1 MRATKR
7 AVLGAVVAA
16 AAALGAVVPA
26 AAAPPLLVSFPVEE
40 EFYLPGLSEGCGFGP
55 EEPGL
60 RLSIEGTVMLRLFTD
75 QDGTPRFEVD
85 GQSNFMVTIF
95 NPATGASLT
104 YPNATV
110 SRWIYSD
117 GAAIGSEV
125 LVTLTGLGERVGNL
139 STAGRWVFL
148 GEVVGHSDEGFP
160 FVDFTD
166 LLSIAGRDPGSD
178 TMVEAICEALA

>member
-16 AAALGAVVPA
+16 AAAFGAVVPA

-40 EFYLPGLSEGCGFGP
+40 EFYLPGLSGACGF
-55 EEPGL
+55 ETW
-60 RLSIEGTVMLRLFTD
+60 LSIEGTVMLRLFTD

-95 NPATGASLT
+95 RPATGASLT

-148 GEVVGHSDEGFP
+148 GEVVGYSDDGFP
-160 FVDFTD
+160 FVDFTN
-166 LLSIAGRDPGSD
+166 LLSIVGRDPGSD
-178 TMVEAICEALA
+178 AVRAAICSALA